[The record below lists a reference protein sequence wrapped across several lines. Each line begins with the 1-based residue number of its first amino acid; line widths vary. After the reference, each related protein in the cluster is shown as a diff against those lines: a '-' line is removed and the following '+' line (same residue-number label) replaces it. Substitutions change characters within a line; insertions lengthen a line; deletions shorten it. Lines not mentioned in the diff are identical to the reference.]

1 MSGHFEGLIL
11 VMGAGSVLLAV
22 WLANKMKLVDDEGIP
37 TQIAPGIVPYGFWL
51 LGEVVK
57 SNLAVGRIILSRDG
71 RIAPEVLEVEDGQS
85 NDVARTIFANCITL
99 TPGTVTLESDGKVM
113 RVHALR
119 DDIAGD
125 VKEGEMS
132 RRVAQVDGA
141 QR

>member
-11 VMGAGSVLLAV
+11 AMGAASVFLAV
-22 WLANKMKLVDDEGIP
+22 WLAQKMKLVDEEGTP
-37 TQIAPGIVPYGFWL
+37 VEVAGGILPYAIWL
-51 LGEVVK
+51 LREVMK
-57 SNLAVGRIILSRDG
+57 SNVAVGKIIVSKEA
-71 RIAPEVLEVEDGQS
+71 RIAPEVLEVPDGQGS
-85 NDVARTIFANCITL
+85 DLGRALYANSISL
-99 TPGTVTLESDGKVM
+99 TPGTVTLESDGKMM

-141 QR
+141 SR